1 MKCRIMKNNVRKSD
15 DVNLSPVTDDSD
27 EIRKF
32 IKQKELQNQV
42 LKKIIE
48 KIKDD
53 KSKEK

>member
-1 MKCRIMKNNVRKSD
+1 MKNSVRQNEDIK
-15 DVNLSPVTDDSD
+15 LKPVADESD

-48 KIKDD
+48 KIKVEKVLD
-53 KSKEK
+53 K

>member
-1 MKCRIMKNNVRKSD
+1 MKSNVQKSED
-15 DVNLSPVTDDSD
+15 ANLNPVADDSD

>member
-1 MKCRIMKNNVRKSD
+1 MKCRIMKSNVQKSED
-15 DVNLSPVTDDSD
+15 ANLNPVADDSD